1 MVDVTHESDDRRPR
15 FKFLGFFND
24 RWRRRDDDLFN
35 LVHAASFFP
44 ALFFENE
51 SVALSDLR
59 RDIGFDRLIDVRE
72 NIEVHQLGDELVR
85 FQTKLGRELLH
96 NNRRLDVNDVLR
108 GRFGFGSSRF
118 NCGRSIGRRCRLRG
132 FRFFR
137 GRCRGFQRGANS
149 RDRRQNCGFLF
160 YLAVSNFLL
169 RVLLV
174 D

>member
-1 MVDVTHESDDRRPR
+1 MIDVPHKSDDRCAR
-15 FKFLGFFND
+15 FQFLRFFND
-24 RWRRRDDDLFN
+24 GWWRRDDDLFN
-35 LVHAASFFP
+35 LVYAPAFFA

-51 SVALSDLR
+51 AVTLGDLGG
-59 RDIGFDRLIDVRE
+59 DIGFDRLIDVRE

-85 FQTKLGRELLH
+85 FQAKLGRELLH

-137 GRCRGFQRGANS
+137 GRGRGFQRGANS

-160 YLAVSNFLL
+160 YLAVSSFLL